1 MEHFMTSEEI
11 AELLHVDP
19 VTIRRL
25 VNRSEL
31 SAYRIGA
38 DYRFAPSDLQEYLQ
52 RQRIPARVQGKA
64 AGAASNPLDQI
75 AQALRKAIRGK
86 GITPSELAARF
97 RDGQFELFT
106 MRARRVLTLA
116 QEEALRLR
124 HGYIGTEHLLLGLV
138 HENGGV
144 ASQVLSN
151 LGVEVERVRQAVEA
165 IVSPG
170 TQAVEGEPVLTPRT
184 KKVIEFALDE
194 ARQLAHHFI
203 GTEHLL
209 LGLVREGEGV
219 GADVLEDLGLQLEQ
233 VRAETLR
240 LLGQRQGELVEDAE
254 VPSIPP
260 EAAAL
265 LAEGETGLTCTRC
278 AAHAPSYFHYCFN
291 CGQPLPHEEPSQ
303 DMEA

>member
-25 VNRSEL
+25 VNKSEL

-52 RQRIPARVQGKA
+52 RQRIPAQAQVRATG
-64 AGAASNPLDQI
+64 GTSNPLDQI

-86 GITPSELAARF
+86 GITPSELATRF
-97 RDGQFELFT
+97 RQGQFELFT

-138 HENGGV
+138 RENGGV
-144 ASQVLSN
+144 ASRALSN
-151 LGVEVERVRQAVEA
+151 LGVEIDRVRQAVEA

-170 TQAVEGEPVLTPRT
+170 TQAVEGEPELTPRT

-194 ARQLAHHFI
+194 ARHLSHHFI

-233 VRAETLR
+233 VRVEILR
-240 LLGQRQGELVEDAE
+240 MLDQRQGEPVEEAA

-260 EAAAL
+260 QAATL
-265 LAEGETGLTCTRC
+265 LAEGEAGLTCTRC
-278 AAHAPSYFHYCFN
+278 GAHSPGYFHYCFN
-291 CGQPLPHEEPSQ
+291 CGQSLPHEEPSQ
-303 DMEA
+303 DVEA